1 MASPLKPST
10 VRGPPPLLP
19 RYRQLELSGHVLC
32 NIARFCLRAHTL
44 RIETGCWR
52 NHNKHCGI
60 CDLHDVQD
68 ENRVLY
74 LCSCLEMCYLRR
86 KFAEQF
92 VDSTDRIYTGDTR
105 AFYFGKINAEDVRFN
120 WECSAIRTI
129 VQLTEVTLHA
139 L

>member
-1 MASPLKPST
+1 
-10 VRGPPPLLP
+10 
-19 RYRQLELSGHVLC
+19 
-32 NIARFCLRAHTL
+32 
-44 RIETGCWR
+44 
-52 NHNKHCGI
+52 
-60 CDLHDVQD
+60 
-68 ENRVLY
+68 
-74 LCSCLEMCYLRR
+74 LRR